1 MATHSDSAEDG
12 TQKPHH
18 FDVEELLFRA
28 GRIVLVA
35 ALFVLILLLG
45 QSMVHHRFFR
55 GGHFNRNGTLT
66 Q

>member
-12 TQKPHH
+12 TQKPRR

-28 GRIVLVA
+28 GRIALVA
-35 ALFVLILLLG
+35 ALFISILLLG
-45 QSMVHHRFFR
+45 QSMEHHRFFR